1 MRSLLALLLA
11 LLALLALVTTQA
23 CSDSVSNQQASRA
36 TVVAALDTLVA
47 ELAADRLADAAAY
60 AERLQAYLEA
70 HPGFF
75 GSAAALLD
83 RSGAVIASPYVYRTG
98 DSYAIKDLAVPLY
111 HIEAQDWFTAP
122 LAENAGVWTGPYLDA
137 GGGEIWMITCSVPV
151 RGAEGIF
158 AIITTALPVDA
169 ATR

>member
-1 MRSLLALLLA
+1 MRSLLALLLT

-98 DSYAIKDLAVPLY
+98 DGCAIKDLAVP
-111 HIEAQDWFTAP
+111 P
-122 LAENAGVWTGPYLDA
+122 LPHRGPGLVHGATSRERWRLD
-137 GGGEIWMITCSVPV
+137 GP
-151 RGAEGIF
+151 
-158 AIITTALPVDA
+158 LP
-169 ATR
+169 

>member
-1 MRSLLALLLA
+1 MRSPLALLLT

-36 TVVAALDTLVA
+36 TVAAALDTLVA

-60 AERLQAYLEA
+60 AERLQAYLA

-98 DSYAIKDLAVPLY
+98 DGCAIKDLAVP
-111 HIEAQDWFTAP
+111 P
-122 LAENAGVWTGPYLDA
+122 LPHRGPGLVHGATSRERWRLD
-137 GGGEIWMITCSVPV
+137 GP
-151 RGAEGIF
+151 
-158 AIITTALPVDA
+158 LP
-169 ATR
+169 